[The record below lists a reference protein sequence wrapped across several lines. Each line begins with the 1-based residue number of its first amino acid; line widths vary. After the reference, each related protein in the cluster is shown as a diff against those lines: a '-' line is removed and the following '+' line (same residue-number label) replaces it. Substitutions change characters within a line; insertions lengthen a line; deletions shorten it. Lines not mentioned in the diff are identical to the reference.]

1 MAWTLEFDAAAWRQ
15 LRKLPRSAGERIL
28 VGLEQV
34 AALENPR
41 QRGKALVGERTGY
54 WRYRIGDYRVIAKIE
69 DGRMVILV
77 VAIGHRREIYRRA

>member
-1 MAWTLEFDAAAWRQ
+1 MAWTLEFDAAARRQ

-28 VGLEQV
+28 AALEQV
-34 AALENPR
+34 AALEKPR